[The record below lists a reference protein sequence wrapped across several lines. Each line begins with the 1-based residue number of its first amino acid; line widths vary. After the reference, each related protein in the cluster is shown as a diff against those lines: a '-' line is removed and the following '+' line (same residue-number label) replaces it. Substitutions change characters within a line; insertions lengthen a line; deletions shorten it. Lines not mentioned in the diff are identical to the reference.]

1 MQRQLEAAIEA
12 PPEFESLDGAKLNG
26 IVRWQFALAAMTE
39 LLGIASRVSPM
50 EARSQALKQNRHDL
64 DCGEQPLGAA

>member
-26 IVRWQFALAAMTE
+26 IVRWQFALAAMT
-39 LLGIASRVSPM
+39 GV
-50 EARSQALKQNRHDL
+50 ARNRQSSESD
-64 DCGEQPLGAA
+64 GSAESSTKTKSA